1 MDQIPTIDDYIA
13 DQADDVQAIL
23 RKLRHKLA
31 SALPVCQEKIS
42 YSMPTLFDKKVVIY
56 YAANKRHLGIYPF
69 PKTIDVFGDKIS
81 DYRSAKGTLQFPY
94 DSDIPYDLIVELAV
108 YNYQQQKY

>member
-31 SALPVCQEKIS
+31 SALPVC
-42 YSMPTLFDKKVVIY
+42 
-56 YAANKRHLGIYPF
+56 
-69 PKTIDVFGDKIS
+69 
-81 DYRSAKGTLQFPY
+81 
-94 DSDIPYDLIVELAV
+94 
-108 YNYQQQKY
+108 